1 MLRSAAASWTLFFGL
16 LLIMAGNG
24 LQVVLL
30 GTEATEAGFS
40 NVTTGFVMAGY
51 FLGIFCGSLLV
62 PKLLDNVGHVRV
74 FGAMAAMASAAVL
87 VVAVLVNPVVWA
99 TMRIVT
105 GFCFAGMYI
114 VCESWLN
121 DKSTNETRGQML
133 SLYMIISMGGIGIGQ
148 MMISTGTEDSMG
160 LFVLASVL
168 VSIAVVPVLL
178 SSTGAPNFEEPERMS
193 VRRLLQVSPLAVVGL
208 GLNGVAVSMM
218 FGMGAVYGLSIG
230 LDNSEVGYFMTAPVV
245 GALCLQY
252 PVGRLSDRFDRRMV
266 ILGVALMG
274 GIAAALAT
282 LFGKAEFALL
292 LVCMLIY
299 GGSLFPLYSLCIAH
313 ANDFLTPRQ
322 MVAAASGLVMVNGG
336 GAVLG
341 SPLAALSIEYLGIG
355 SFFVMVTVLQALI
368 AGFALFRMSQR
379 AAVPNEAQGPFVA
392 IPESSSA
399 LAATLNPEAEWIP
412 TGEELAEEDDP
423 FRDNPYVN

>member
-30 GTEATEAGFS
+30 GTKATEAGFS

-51 FLGIFCGSLLV
+51 FLGIFFGSLLV

-87 VVAVLVNPVVWA
+87 VVAVIVNPAVWA
-99 TMRIVT
+99 LMRLVT

-133 SLYMIISMGGIGIGQ
+133 SLYMIITMGGLGAGQ
-148 MMISTGTEDSMG
+148 MMISTGTENSIA
-160 LFVLASVL
+160 LFVVASVL

-178 SSTGAPNFEEPERMS
+178 SSTGAPSFEEPERMS
-193 VRRLLQVSPLAVVGL
+193 VRRLLQVSPLAVIGL
-208 GLNGVAVSMM
+208 GLNGIAVSMV

-230 LDNSEVGYFMTAPVV
+230 LDNSEVGYFMTAPVL
-245 GALCLQY
+245 GALILQY
-252 PVGRLSDRFDRRMV
+252 PVGRLSDRFDRRIV
-266 ILGVALMG
+266 ILSVAVMG
-274 GIAAALAT
+274 AIAAALAT

-292 LVCMLIY
+292 LLCMLIY

-322 MVAAASGLVMVNGG
+322 MVAAASVLVMVNGG

-341 SPLAALSIEYLGIG
+341 SPLAALSIEFLGIG
-355 SFFVMVTVLQALI
+355 SFFVMITVLQTMIAL
-368 AGFALFRMSQR
+368 FALFRMSQR

-392 IPESSSA
+392 IPESSSVM
-399 LAATLNPEAEWIP
+399 AATLNPETEWIP
-412 TGEELAEEDDP
+412 SADELAEEDDP
-423 FRDNPYVN
+423 FRDNPYVT

>member
-1 MLRSAAASWTLFFGL
+1 MLRSAASSWTLFFGL

-30 GTEATEAGFS
+30 GIKATEAGFS
-40 NVTTGFVMAGY
+40 NITTGFVMAGY
-51 FLGIFCGSLLV
+51 FLGIFSGSLLV

-87 VVAVLVNPVVWA
+87 VVAVIINPAVWA
-99 TMRIVT
+99 MMRIVT

-133 SLYMIISMGGIGIGQ
+133 SLYMIFSMGGIAIGQ
-148 MMISTGTEDSMG
+148 MMIGIGDDDSMA
-160 LFVLASVL
+160 LFIIASVL
-168 VSIAVVPVLL
+168 VSIATVPVLL

-193 VRRLLQVSPLAVVGL
+193 VRRLLQVSPLAVIGL

-230 LDNSEVGYFMTAPVV
+230 MNNSEVGYFMTAPVV
-245 GALCLQY
+245 GALLLQY

-266 ILGVALMG
+266 IMAVAVMG
-274 GIAAALAT
+274 GGAAALAT
-282 LFGKAEFALL
+282 LFGKSQFALL
-292 LVCMLIY
+292 LLCMLVY

-322 MVAAASGLVMVNGG
+322 MVAAASGLIMVNGG

-341 SPLAALSIEYLGIG
+341 SPLAALSIEYFGIG

-368 AGFALFRMSQR
+368 AIFALYRMSQR

-399 LAATLNPEAEWIP
+399 IAATLNPETEWIP
-412 TGEELAEEDDP
+412 SAEEQAEEDDP
-423 FRDNPYVN
+423 FRDNPYAI

>member
-30 GTEATEAGFS
+30 GIEATGAGFS
-40 NVTTGFVMAGY
+40 KVTTGFVMAGY
-51 FLGIFCGSLLV
+51 FLGIFLGSLLV

-74 FGAMAAMASAAVL
+74 FGAMAALASAAVL
-87 VVAVLVNPVVWA
+87 VVAILVYPAVWA
-99 TMRIVT
+99 MMRIVT

-133 SLYMIISMGGIGIGQ
+133 SLYMIISMGGLGIGQ
-148 MMISTGTEDSMG
+148 MMISTGAENSMA
-160 LFVLASVL
+160 LFILASVL

-178 SSTGAPNFEEPERMS
+178 SATGAPNFEEPERMS
-193 VRRLLQVSPLAVVGL
+193 VRRLLQVSPLAVIGL
-208 GLNGVAVSMM
+208 GLNGVAVSML

-230 LDNSEVGYFMTAPVV
+230 LDSSEVGYFMTAPVL
-245 GALCLQY
+245 GALILQY

-266 ILGVALMG
+266 IMGVAVMG
-274 GIAAALAT
+274 GIAAGLAT
-282 LFGKAEFALL
+282 LFGKAEFVLL

-341 SPLAALSIEYLGIG
+341 SPLAALSIEFLGIG
-355 SFFVMVTVLQALI
+355 SFFVMITGLQALI
-368 AGFALFRMSQR
+368 AAFALYRMSQR

-399 LAATLNPEAEWIP
+399 IAATLNPEAEWMP
-412 TGEELAEEDDP
+412 SGEEIAAEDDP
-423 FRDNPYVN
+423 FNDNPYVN